1 MPVTQYEV
9 EPGDTLSR
17 IAAKFGITLGGLLD
31 ANSQIADPNTVRPG
45 QKINIPG
52 GAPAPVVPAAPDQN
66 VAHEA
71 PANSNWLDR
80 IFNFTVE
87 KREIPRLGNAP
98 YRAMERTGI
107 GVLHTTEGSRVI
119 DAIDAMEHGLK
130 AGKPSDPCHFIAG
143 ENRIVQ
149 CRPLGFQAASLR
161 GAENQFPYVQI
172 EMVSLSRTTSWL
184 PDDATLRPA
193 VAIVAYCSRNLGI
206 PLSIPNNWADN
217 IDDVKPFPASNNTR
231 RTAGIWPQQGGWY
244 MHMEV
249 SNQQPSNHWDCGAIR
264 RSELLQMARSLAEE

>member
-1 MPVTQYEV
+1 MATTQYEIAQ
-9 EPGDTLSR
+9 GDTLSR
-17 IAAKFGITLGGLLD
+17 IAGKFGISLAELLA
-31 ANSQIADPNTVRPG
+31 ANTQIQNQDLISPG
-45 QKINIPG
+45 QIINVPG
-52 GAPAPVVPAAPDQN
+52 DAAAPAAAPASGQTVVSAAQTN
-66 VAHEA
+66 LT
-71 PANSNWLDR
+71 WLEK
-80 IFNFTVE
+80 IFDFTVE
-87 KREIPRLGNAP
+87 KHEIPRLNHAP
-98 YRAMERTGI
+98 YHAMDSTGI

-161 GAENQFPYVQI
+161 GEENQFPYVQI
-172 EMVSLSRTTSWL
+172 EMVALSKTHSWM

-193 VAIVAYCSRNLGI
+193 VAIVAYCFKNLGI
-206 PLSIPNNWADN
+206 PLSIPNNWPDN

-231 RTAGIWPQQGGWY
+231 RTSGIWPNQKGWY

-249 SNQQPSNHWDCGAIR
+249 SNQQPSNHWDCGGIR
-264 RSELLQMARSLAEE
+264 RSELLQMAHDLAGD